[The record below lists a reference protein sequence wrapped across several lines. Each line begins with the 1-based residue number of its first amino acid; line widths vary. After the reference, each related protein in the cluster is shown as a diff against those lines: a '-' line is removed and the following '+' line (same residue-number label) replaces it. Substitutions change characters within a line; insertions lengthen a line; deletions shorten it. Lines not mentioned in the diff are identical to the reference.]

1 MRTPKTNS
9 DFLKKY
15 YKSSTIPRLKYDW
28 DYKNQININKCPIIT
43 RWLDKCF
50 ELGNTGYV
58 QDEMFDHIYFNRKI
72 MKKKLSDYVIVKN
85 KTELNESTEKLMS
98 KNIYA
103 FRTERVNEIIEFQKN
118 IYECKL
124 FDSNEWNLNCTKNK
138 FSSDVECILEIDLEI
153 EEVIDLMKLQLDSR
167 TMIKTIADYS
177 HQTV

>member
-85 KTELNESTEKLMS
+85 KTELNENTEKLMS

-138 FSSDVECILEIDLEI
+138 FSSDLECILEIDLEI
-153 EEVIDLMKLQLDSR
+153 GEVEDIMKLQLDSR
-167 TMIKTIADYS
+167 TMIKTIVDYS
-177 HQTV
+177 LQTV